1 MIRQMK
7 NVPAGTF
14 PRKRMA
20 VSCMPAR
27 LLRVLPF
34 LSLSVAGVAQSQ
46 ELEPRA
52 YSPAPV
58 GTRIALA
65 GIGTSKGAFVI
76 DPAQPIRD
84 VEVDIGFA
92 LAGAGYVFGLWERQA
107 RVLVIAPYA
116 EGDITAVSGGIPVSQ
131 ELRGFVDPRIKFSIG
146 LAGAPALT
154 AAEFAQSPK
163 RTSIGAGLTILPP
176 LGQYD
181 RTSLVNLGY
190 NRWAFKPEIAVTH
203 PAGPWTWEAIA
214 GVWLY
219 TDNEEYFPGDAR
231 RSQGSVGSLQGHVAY
246 TFANRS
252 WLALDATWFSGGRT
266 EVDGVV
272 SRDRQH
278 NSRAGL
284 TYSHPLGQRQSL
296 KLSYST
302 GVSTQRAADYETV
315 NLTWQWVWF

>member
-1 MIRQMK
+1 MRQ
-7 NVPAGTF
+7 ATLALCALT
-14 PRKRMA
+14 A
-20 VSCMPAR
+20 VGPAR
-27 LLRVLPF
+27 
-34 LSLSVAGVAQSQ
+34 SQ

-52 YSPAPV
+52 YSPAPI

-65 GIGTSKGAFVI
+65 GLGNSEGAYVI

-84 VEVDIGFA
+84 VDVDIAFA
-92 LAGAGYVFGLWERQA
+92 LVGAGYVFDLWERQA
-107 RVLVIAPYA
+107 RVIVVAPYA
-116 EGDITAVSGGIPVSQ
+116 EGDITAESAGVPVSQ
-131 ELRGFVDPRIKFSIG
+131 DLRGFVDPRIKFSIG
-146 LAGAPALT
+146 LVGAPALT
-154 AAEFAQSPK
+154 TAEFASAP
-163 RTSIGAGLTILPP
+163 RTTSIGAGLTILPP
-176 LGQYD
+176 VGQYD

-190 NRWAFKPEIAVTH
+190 NRWAFKPEIAVTR

-219 TDNEEYFPGDAR
+219 TDNDEYFPGDAR
-231 RSQGSVGSLQGHVAY
+231 RKQGSIGTLQGHVAY
-246 TFANRS
+246 TFGNRS

-266 EVDGVV
+266 EVDGVA

-278 NSRAGL
+278 NARAGV

-302 GVSTQRAADYETV
+302 GVSTERAGDYETI